1 MDIIIESV
9 KKLERLLLDSGCDN
23 GGVLLDV
30 DPDAVNCRYENGACM
45 TAEFGGKK
53 GVFATFDPLRCC
65 TKISFM
71 FGAPLDNGAVRCAAC
86 AIINVASGFFCLS
99 RTTRPCDRASHT
111 ECGNLLVSE
120 LTGKQVYIHHAVTSQ
135 EFLNGITS
143 VNDPASADIILIG
156 SEGLIA
162 PDTGDLVERYA
173 ANKRIIC
180 IGPSTT
186 GVARLHELGH
196 WCPFGTR

>member
-9 KKLERLLLDSGCDN
+9 KKLERLLRDSGCDD

-30 DPDAVNCRYENGACM
+30 DPDAVSCRYENGACM

-71 FGAPLDNGAVRCAAC
+71 FGAPLENGTARGAAC

-99 RTTRPCDRASHT
+99 RTTRPCDRASHP
-111 ECGNLLVSE
+111 ECSRLLAAE
-120 LTGKQVYIHHAVTSQ
+120 LSGKQVYIHHTVHAIQ
-135 EFLNGITS
+135 APGGITITG
-143 VNDPASADIILIG
+143 NPDSADVILIG

-162 PDTGDLVERYA
+162 PDTGDLVGRYA
-173 ANKRIIC
+173 GKKRILC
-180 IGPSTT
+180 IGPSTA